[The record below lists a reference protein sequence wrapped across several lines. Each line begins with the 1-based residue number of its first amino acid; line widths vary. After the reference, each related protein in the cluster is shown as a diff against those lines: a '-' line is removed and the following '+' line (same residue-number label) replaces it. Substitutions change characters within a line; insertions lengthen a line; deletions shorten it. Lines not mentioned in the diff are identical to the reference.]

1 VNEVARALR
10 AFTRIAVPLDGRRA
24 AAVAVAISDSEDGP
38 AFWLTRRASRLRGH
52 GGQFALPGG
61 RLDRGED
68 AMAAALRELREEIGA
83 TAGWEQC
90 LGLLDDYPTR
100 SGYVITP
107 VVVKLSDGQRMTP
120 NPAEVAELYR
130 ISFSELDVPPCSAPF
145 PSPTARSSRSR
156 WPGQGAADGQVDPV
170 DGRDGNPDGQRDV
183 PGVMCGAEVAGR
195 DHAEPQGG

>member
-1 VNEVARALR
+1 VDEIVQALR

-52 GGQFALPGG
+52 AGQFALPGG

-68 AMAAALRELREEIGA
+68 AMTAALRELREEIGA
-83 TAGWEQC
+83 TADREQC

-107 VVVKLSDGQRMTP
+107 VVLKLSDGQRMTP
-120 NPAEVAELYR
+120 NPAEVA
-130 ISFSELDVPPCSAPF
+130 AP
-145 PSPTARSSRSR
+145 T
-156 WPGQGAADGQVDPV
+156 
-170 DGRDGNPDGQRDV
+170 GRDGR
-183 PGVMCGAEVAGR
+183 GVIRPWGGIRIGAG
-195 DHAEPQGG
+195 